1 MEAERS
7 VERERGEG
15 EMSSEAGRDLKIQ
28 CALKMQKGAMS
39 QGTEL

>member
-7 VERERGEG
+7 VEREREG
-15 EMSSEAGRDLKIQ
+15 EMSPEAGRDLKIQ
-28 CALKMQKGAMS
+28 CALKMQKGARS